1 MLPWTFISIFI
12 VIFVANC
19 RHISPAVGYVVMGIY
34 INKGNNAFR
43 NIVRQEY
50 VDKTSLIPL
59 INATIDTES
68 RYSCVTRCRRFG
80 KSMAAKML
88 CAYYDKSCSS
98 RELFRGLK
106 AEHAPSFEA
115 YLNKYYVISIDMT
128 DFTTKYRGER
138 DIVKRMQNHVADD
151 ILEVFPEIIVKEDDD
166 RMDTLYRVYQSTG
179 ERSVMVIDEWDAILR
194 EMGTDEDITTAYVDL
209 LRRLFKGS
217 GSDDVFAAA
226 YLTGILPIKKYNT
239 ESALN
244 NFCEYSMIDPA
255 FLASCYGFTNEEV
268 QRLAERHG
276 ASMESLKL
284 WYDGYKI
291 GCETSIYNPYSVM
304 KALQRRSCR
313 SYWTTTGAYDSVIT
327 YIQMNFEGLKDD
339 IIRMLAGERVYVD
352 TTEFLND
359 MHIVRS
365 KNDVLTVLIHLG
377 YLAYDEDAQECYM
390 PNKEVAEEFLNAVED
405 TSWTRLVDAIT
416 ASQNLLESTIA
427 GNEQAVARAIDVAHD
442 ENTSILSYN
451 DENSLACVLT
461 VAYIWARN
469 EYIIHREYATG
480 KGYADLVMI
489 PRRNVE
495 KPALVIE
502 LKFNHTADTAI
513 DQIKR
518 KEYPAKIAEYTG
530 NLLLVGINYDK
541 ETKQHSCKIEKC
553 R

>member
-1 MLPWTFISIFI
+1 MQDRENGKGVNTT
-12 VIFVANC
+12 
-19 RHISPAVGYVVMGIY
+19 MGIY

-50 VDKTSLIPL
+50 VDKTSLIP
-59 INATIDTES
+59 IVNAKIDTEG
-68 RYSCVTRCRRFG
+68 RYCCVTRCRRFG

-166 RMDTLYRVYQSTG
+166 LMDILYRVYQSTG
-179 ERSVMVIDEWDAILR
+179 ERFVMIIDEWDAILR
-194 EMGTDEDITTAYVDL
+194 EMGTDDDITTAYVDL

-226 YLTGILPIKKYNT
+226 YLTGILPIKRYNT

-244 NFCEYSMIDPA
+244 NFREFSMIYPGNMA
-255 FLASCYGFTNEEV
+255 TSLGFTLEEV
-268 QRLAERHG
+268 GALCEKHG
-276 ASMESLKL
+276 MDISEMKR
-284 WYDGYKI
+284 WYDGYRI
-291 GCETSIYNPYSVM
+291 GEASHIFNPYSVM
-304 KALQRRSCR
+304 RATEERRYR

-339 IIRMLAGERVYVD
+339 IIRMLSGERVYVD

-359 MHIVRS
+359 MHIIKS

-377 YLAYDEDAQECYM
+377 YLAYDEDAQECYI
-390 PNKEVAEEFLNAVED
+390 PNKEVADEMKNAIKA
-405 TSWTRLVDAIT
+405 TSWEPLVKTI
-416 ASQNLLESTIA
+416 QNSKTLLEATIA
-427 GNEQAVARAIDVAHD
+427 GNEEAVSKAIDVAHD
-442 ENTSILSYN
+442 EHTSILSYN

-489 PRRNVE
+489 PRRNVA

-518 KEYPAKIAEYTG
+518 KEYPAKITEYTG
-530 NLLLVGINYDK
+530 ELLLVGINYDK
-541 ETKQHSCKIEKC
+541 ETKQHACKIERCMKE
-553 R
+553 